1 MLFKV
6 ITQEQSQSIN
16 SCHQYSL
23 VITLYISMLQPPLC
37 RIVESFESITAELS
51 QQENF
56 TELTIMEENVAVRIE
71 RVRRTKTCV

>member
-1 MLFKV
+1 MH
-6 ITQEQSQSIN
+6 TS
-16 SCHQYSL
+16 
-23 VITLYISMLQPPLC
+23 LYISVLQPPLC

-71 RVRRTKTCV
+71 RVRRTKTHV